1 MDRKERILGKL
12 TPEMLE
18 KAQDKA
24 VTYFACRPTAKPQ
37 CKCGKNK
44 MTSTCQYPLHGSKEG
59 QTCGKLLCDICGDT
73 IEDKTYCRVH
83 AKMIRKECG
92 SGE

>member
-1 MDRKERILGKL
+1 MGRTERVLGKL

-18 KAQDKA
+18 KAENKA

-44 MTSTCQYPLHGSKEG
+44 MTSTCHYPLRGSKEG
-59 QTCGKLLCDICGDT
+59 QTCGKLLCELCGET
-73 IEDKTYCRVH
+73 IGNATYCRPH
-83 AKMIRKECG
+83 ARIVRKENDK
-92 SGE
+92 